1 MEKEGNIDDLG
12 KSFSR
17 SSVANNDSSA
27 ATKTDIDC
35 GSFSSEK
42 FTVIDATDEY
52 DDNLQNLSS
61 MAVSSGH
68 FTVDG
73 DISFQKIKLDEENIE
88 KELGKV
94 FKGPKNSKETGNTVS
109 ELHKCVEEEVQEDI
123 FSKLAK
129 VCQCSKKIAENVP
142 VAESVAKTL
151 GTITSIFQDVG
162 DKMRVNVQKI
172 QEDETYAP
180 FERFQDSEITSEACG
195 LEDLFYT
202 THAYLKGIHDE
213 ANDEE
218 IKTLQD
224 RVPIYKGVE
233 FLGKL
238 KAKIE
243 NLMTKPD
250 IKSVSRAVAYIDL
263 YSRLAILRT
272 LVLWQ
277 LYAIKKSSNVDQAST
292 SGVYAVIKETDK
304 TDCEMVEN
312 VTKPSFEK
320 IVFLTIFN
328 PTELRHFQHF
338 MRVKSINPFRLDEDD
353 TFCSKMHLIRPA
365 KWPEWHMKFGWDRQG
380 SIWGEKNLRK
390 RACKFLFEEVKERVI
405 DNIFHI
411 RSVKYPTYYM
421 IMESGQLG
429 YCGSVE
435 GLPGPE
441 GKWKIIRFIEDR
453 LPYYVMS
460 PLSRPCFFIYMTS
473 SPTGHV
479 RGAYDLQEIRSKG
492 VWQVIDVDSER

>member
-1 MEKEGNIDDLG
+1 MEKEGNIDDEETG
-12 KSFSR
+12 KSICN
-17 SSVANNDSSA
+17 SSVANNDSST
-27 ATKTDIDC
+27 ATETDC
-35 GSFSSEK
+35 WNFSSGG
-42 FTVIDATDEY
+42 FTVLDAKEEY
-52 DDNLQNLSS
+52 DENLQKMSS
-61 MAVSSGH
+61 MAVSSGNY
-68 FTVDG
+68 TVDD
-73 DISFQKIKLDEENIE
+73 DISFQKVKLDEENIE
-88 KELGKV
+88 KELSKV
-94 FKGPKNSKETGNTVS
+94 FKSPKNSKEIGNTVS
-109 ELHKCVEEEVQEDI
+109 ELHKCVEEEVEEDI

-151 GTITSIFQDVG
+151 GTITSIFQIVG
-162 DKMRVNVQKI
+162 DQMRVNAEKI

-202 THAYLKGIHDE
+202 THAYLKGIHNQ

-243 NLMTKPD
+243 NLMTKQD

-277 LYAIKKSSNVDQAST
+277 LYAIKKRSNIDHAST
-292 SGVYAVIKETDK
+292 SGVYAVIKEADK
-304 TDCEMVEN
+304 TDCEMVEYI
-312 VTKPSFEK
+312 TKSSFEK
-320 IVFLTIFN
+320 AVFLTIFN

-338 MRVKSINPFRLDEDD
+338 LSVKSINPIRLDEND

-365 KWPEWHMKFGWDRQG
+365 KWPEWHIKFGWDRQG

-390 RACKFLFEEVKERVI
+390 RACKFLFEPVKEREI

-421 IMESGQLG
+421 IMESGKLG

-441 GKWKIIRFIEDR
+441 GKWKIIRFIEDK

-460 PLSRPCFFIYMTS
+460 PMSRPCFFIYMTS